1 MIEHSVRNTKDS
13 RNLYSMT
20 TTVATRGRMMPIL
33 ALAALLAACGSDA
46 PQTPELE
53 TRKIV
58 LTGSSTV
65 APLLGEIA
73 KRYESTHPE
82 VRIDVQTG
90 GSSRGIADSRSGVA
104 DLGMSSRSLKPDE
117 AFDLEEHA
125 VAFDGVAF
133 GVHASNGVT
142 ELDDIQLLGIYRGEI
157 EDWSEVGGE
166 PGPITVIHRA
176 DGRSEVDLVTE
187 YFGIESREIQA
198 DLISGEN
205 QHALKSVAGDPGA
218 IVYVSVGAAER
229 EAAAGAPIRLLPLRG
244 VPATAEEV
252 AAGRFPLARPLVL
265 LTRPNPDEAAAA
277 FLEYA
282 LSSEVDDLIASLA
295 YVPPSR

>member
-1 MIEHSVRNTKDS
+1 M
-13 RNLYSMT
+13 
-20 TTVATRGRMMPIL
+20 AARGRIL
-33 ALAALLAACGSDA
+33 PALVLAASLVACGGPDSAQA
-46 PQTPELE
+46 PE
-53 TRKIV
+53 TEVRKIV

-65 APLLGEIA
+65 APLLSEIA
-73 KRYESTHPE
+73 KRYEARRPA

-104 DLGMSSRSLKPDE
+104 DLGMSSRPLEPDE
-117 AFDLEEHA
+117 AADLEEHA
-125 VAFDGVAF
+125 VAVDGVGF
-133 GVHASNGVT
+133 VVHASNEVAA
-142 ELDDIQLLGIYRGEI
+142 LDDSQLLGIYRGEI
-157 EDWSEVGGE
+157 DDWSEVGGE

-187 YFGIESREIQA
+187 YLGIEPREIRA

-229 EAAAGAPIRLLPLRG
+229 EAATGAPIRLLPLRG
-244 VPATAEEV
+244 VPANAEEV

-265 LTRPNPDEAAAA
+265 LARPGPDDTVAA
-277 FLEYA
+277 FLDFA
-282 LSSEVDDLIASLA
+282 LSSEVDDLITSLA
-295 YVPPSR
+295 YVPPAR

>member
-1 MIEHSVRNTKDS
+1 
-13 RNLYSMT
+13 MT
-20 TTVATRGRMMPIL
+20 TTMFARGRIL
-33 ALAALLAACGSDA
+33 STLVLISFLVACGGQGSGHA
-46 PQTPELE
+46 PTAEV
-53 TRKIV
+53 RKIV

-73 KRYESTHPE
+73 KRYEAARPA

-104 DLGMSSRSLKPDE
+104 DLGMSSRPLKADE
-117 AFDLEEHA
+117 AADLEEHA
-125 VAFDGVAF
+125 VAFDGVGF
-133 GVHASNGVT
+133 VVHGSNVVAA
-142 ELDDIQLLGIYRGEI
+142 LDDAQLLGIYRGEI
-157 EDWSEVGGE
+157 EDWSEVGGT

-187 YFGIESREIQA
+187 YFGIEPREIHA

-244 VPATAEEV
+244 VSATAEEV

-265 LTRPNPDEAAAA
+265 LARPGPDETVAD
-277 FLEYA
+277 FLEFA
-282 LSSEVDDLIASLA
+282 LSSDVDDLITSLA
-295 YVPPSR
+295 YVPPAR